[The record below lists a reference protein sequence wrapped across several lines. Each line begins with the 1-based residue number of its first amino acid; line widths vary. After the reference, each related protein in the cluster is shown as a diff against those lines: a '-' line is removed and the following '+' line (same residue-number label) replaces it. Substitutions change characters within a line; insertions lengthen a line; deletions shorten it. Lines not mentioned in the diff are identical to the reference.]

1 VGDDRWVPPAGPTSQ
16 RAAAAKGQGD
26 AAAGA
31 AAGLAR
37 LGRGPLG
44 QEGRGEGCG
53 VGWPGAG
60 LKLKQAEIEGGERK
74 PLFFL

>member
-1 VGDDRWVPPAGPTSQ
+1 MGPTCGTHAS
-16 RAAAAKGQGD
+16 
-26 AAAGA
+26 AAAGGVELGWGRGWA